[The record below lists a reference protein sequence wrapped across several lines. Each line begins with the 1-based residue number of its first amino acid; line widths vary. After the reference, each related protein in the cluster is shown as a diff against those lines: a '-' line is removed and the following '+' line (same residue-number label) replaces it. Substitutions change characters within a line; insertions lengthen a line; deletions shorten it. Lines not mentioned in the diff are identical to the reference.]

1 MDKKQIV
8 WILVR
13 LIGVFLLYQA
23 VFATVNLGYFMVLFF
38 LSHQPGATLGLF
50 SQQLLITAIYAVGAV
65 YLLSDGRWLFRLVN
79 SEHDDTDKT
88 DS

>member
-38 LSHQPGATLGLF
+38 LSHQPGVTLGLF
-50 SQQLLITAIYAVGAV
+50 IQQLLITAIYAVGAAS
-65 YLLSDGRWLFRLVN
+65 LLTDGRWLFMLVN